1 MHIHLLIPT
10 ARLGQGLLALAEA
23 AGIENCVGA
32 QWELRQALAFAD

>member
-23 AGIENCVGA
+23 AGIENCNPEGFFK
-32 QWELRQALAFAD
+32 QWR